1 MILPYDFSKLFSIL
15 RLIPSTA
22 SLATSASSPDVD
34 ETVYSLKLLASSTL
48 LSSTILT
55 SLPSYSMA
63 ASLPS
68 ARRKKLPSVAVR
80 KAEAPIV
87 CSILLNGA
95 EMVGSRTHS
104 LPRVFQRL

>member
-1 MILPYDFSKLFSIL
+1 
-15 RLIPSTA
+15 
-22 SLATSASSPDVD
+22 
-34 ETVYSLKLLASSTL
+34 
-48 LSSTILT
+48 
-55 SLPSYSMA
+55 MA